1 MLFIKNFLREK
12 MQEIPFLDLKRAY
25 FEYGEEIE
33 KAVLEVLRRG
43 IYLNGPETA
52 SLEEKLASY
61 LGVKYAVGVSSGT
74 EALYLILKALE
85 LPAGS
90 HVILPSFTFIATSE
104 VVVRAGFTPVF
115 ADIDINTG
123 NLSTHSVK
131 TLYEK
136 LLSEGKKVSAVIGVS
151 IFGLPAELPA
161 LETFCK
167 DRKLYLI
174 EDICQAF
181 GAEVAGKK
189 VGTFGIASATSFY
202 PTKNLACFGDGGMV
216 FTDDY
221 EIYRKIKVMKEHGQ
235 TSPYFYEY
243 HGINGRIDEIQCA
256 IVRVKFKFFEKE
268 LALRRYLADLYTKGL
283 KNLAPEIKFLEP
295 LPLAL
300 PAYSLYSIR
309 VKAREELIKFLAQAR
324 ITTRIYYPSP
334 LHLQPVYKGL
344 GYQKGD
350 LPATEKLCD
359 EILSLPFFPYLR
371 DEEVEYVVEK
381 IREFYGR

>member
-1 MLFIKNFLREK
+1 MR
-12 MQEIPFLDLKRAY
+12 EIPFLDLKRAY
-25 FEYGEEIE
+25 LEYGEEIE
-33 KAVLEVLRRG
+33 RAVLEVLRRG

-52 SLEEKLASY
+52 SLEEELASY

-90 HVILPSFTFIATSE
+90 HIILPSFTFIATSE
-104 VVVRAGFTPVF
+104 VVVRTGLIPVF
-115 ADIDINTG
+115 ADIDIKTG
-123 NLSTHSVK
+123 NLSMYSVK
-131 TLYEK
+131 NLYER

-151 IFGLPAELPA
+151 IFGLPADLPV
-161 LETFCK
+161 LKDFCQEK
-167 DRKLYLI
+167 RLYLI

-221 EIYRKIKVMKEHGQ
+221 EIYRKVRVMKEHGQ

-256 IVRVKFKFFEKE
+256 ILRVKFKFFEKE
-268 LALRRYLADLYTKGL
+268 LTQRRYLADLYTKGL
-283 KNLAPEIKFLEP
+283 KNLAPEIEILEE
-295 LPLAL
+295 LPWAL

-309 VKAREELIKFLAQAR
+309 VRAREELKNFLDQAR
-324 ITTRIYYPSP
+324 IATRIYYPSP
-334 LHLQPVYKGL
+334 LHLQPVYKEL
-344 GYQKGD
+344 GYQKGA
-350 LPATEKLCD
+350 LPATERLCQ

-371 DEEVEYVVEK
+371 YEEVEYVIEK
-381 IREFYGR
+381 IKEFYGR